1 MCDAMNNKK
10 NKKNALNQQIDDRK
24 SDLKRLTSLEEETI
38 YISRSINRCINLLN
52 SSAKGEFFNKKLN
65 NISDDNINYLRR
77 SLRELNNQKEAVRR
91 NIKKLQDEID
101 NNRKRTNDSH

>member
-10 NKKNALNQQIDDRK
+10 NKKNALEQQIDNK
-24 SDLKRLTSLEEETI
+24 KCDLKRLSSLEEETI
-38 YISRSINRCINLLN
+38 FISRSINRCINLLN

-65 NISDDNINYLRR
+65 NISDDNINDLRK

-101 NNRKRTNDSH
+101 NNSNRTNDSH

>member
-10 NKKNALNQQIDDRK
+10 NKKNVLEQQIDNKKR
-24 SDLKRLTSLEEETI
+24 DLKRLSSLEEETI
-38 YISRSINRCINLLN
+38 FISRSINRCINLLN
-52 SSAKGEFFNKKLN
+52 TSAKGEFFNKRLN
-65 NISDDNINYLRR
+65 SISDGNINDLRK

-101 NNRKRTNDSH
+101 NNSNRTNDSH

>member
-10 NKKNALNQQIDDRK
+10 NKKNVLEQQIDNK
-24 SDLKRLTSLEEETI
+24 KCDLKRLPSLEEETI
-38 YISRSINRCINLLN
+38 FISRSINRCINLLN

-65 NISDDNINYLRR
+65 NISDDNINDLRK

-101 NNRKRTNDSH
+101 NNSNRTNDSH

>member
-1 MCDAMNNKK
+1 MNNKK
-10 NKKNALNQQIDDRK
+10 NKKNVLNQQIDDRK

-65 NISDDNINYLRR
+65 NISDDNINDLRR

-101 NNRKRTNDSH
+101 NNSKRTNNSH

>member
-10 NKKNALNQQIDDRK
+10 NKKNVLEQQIDDRK

-38 YISRSINRCINLLN
+38 FISRSINRCINLLN

-65 NISDDNINYLRR
+65 NISDDNINDLRK

-101 NNRKRTNDSH
+101 NNSNRTNDSH